1 MTEPRDPSKPSG
13 AERRT
18 SRRAIYPCEARCFA
32 LGIDLPRT
40 HLLDLSLGGAFI
52 ETEIEMPERTVLLL
66 RFQLSGHDMK
76 IEGEVVRLSPGRGLA
91 IHFLDIRPEQQA
103 LIERFLTEAD

>member
-1 MTEPRDPSKPSG
+1 MTEPHDPTKPSG

-52 ETEIEMPERTVLLL
+52 ETEIEMPEGTVLLL
-66 RFQLSGHDMK
+66 RFELSGYHMK
-76 IEGEVVRLSPGRGLA
+76 LEGEVVRIVPAHGLA
-91 IHFLDIRPEQQA
+91 VRFVDLRPSQRA
-103 LIERFLTEAD
+103 AIERFLTEAA